1 MPRRAK
7 GYIMYDRMKR
17 FLLRCVDLLMV
28 LVLLGAMFAYVV
40 INSVLVTTV
49 VNDLLLDAYVTY
61 DTGLGIVMLILL
73 LGWGPVWLMRSL
85 DRNRRYVGR
94 L

>member
-1 MPRRAK
+1 
-7 GYIMYDRMKR
+7 MKR
-17 FLLRCVDLLMV
+17 FLMRCIDLFML

-49 VNDLLLDAYVTY
+49 VNDLRLDTYITY

-73 LGWGPVWLMRSL
+73 LGWGPVWLTRTL
-85 DRNRRYVGR
+85 KRRG
-94 L
+94 